1 MWKGKE
7 LIVHRSLMMCDV
19 MVLFVDI
26 RLECVL
32 TGELVFGRETVDE
45 VLQRNNTIELDVLFA

>member
-7 LIVHRSLMMCDV
+7 LIVHRGLMMCDV

-32 TGELVFGRETVDE
+32 TGELVFGRETIDE
-45 VLQRNNTIELDVLFA
+45 VLQKNFTVEFEVSFA